1 MKITQIVLLGVL
13 LLFPGLSR
21 PVQAE
26 GFSLQNLN
34 PFGRHKD
41 DHPTQRAEHHSL
53 VDVSRRTSQ
62 QSPSIWAKVNS
73 DLRRLNN
80 GTKRFLANTADAL
93 CWKKSSPPASSSR
106 TSPYDRQKSST
117 SKKSESGWFTPFWSR
132 QEAPMPRS
140 PQEFVG
146 MERPRM

>member
-1 MKITQIVLLGVL
+1 MKITQIVLLGVF

-26 GFSLQNLN
+26 GFSLQSLN
-34 PFGRHKD
+34 PFGSRED

-62 QSPSIWAKVNS
+62 QGPSIWAKVNS

-106 TSPYDRQKSST
+106 TSPYNRQNSST
-117 SKKSESGWFTPFWSR
+117 PKKSESGWFTPFWGR
-132 QEAPMPRS
+132 QESQVPRS
-140 PQEFVG
+140 PEEFVG
-146 MERPRM
+146 MERPKM

>member
-1 MKITQIVLLGVL
+1 MKITQILLSGVL
-13 LLFPGLSR
+13 LLFPVL
-21 PVQAE
+21 PPPLLAE
-26 GFSLQNLN
+26 GFSLQSLN
-34 PFGRHKD
+34 PFGSRED

-93 CWKKSSPPASSSR
+93 CWKKSSPPAPPSR
-106 TSPYDRQKSST
+106 TSTSSRQ
-117 SKKSESGWFTPFWSR
+117 KSESGWFTPFWSR
-132 QEAPMPRS
+132 EEPKMPRS

-146 MERPRM
+146 MERPKM